1 MHRKVLIL
9 FALCISARL
18 FDQAAATAD
27 DHCDETCEQIKFH
40 KVKSVTSDLR
50 ETCKVMEKKI
60 DSLESMLES
69 LEEER
74 KWTLAFKVEAGSHI
88 CAQCAWTN
96 PTTVNPQSYQ
106 EAIDLKKPCGC
117 AFVNHEILSNWT
129 ELFRLDNFNQQL
141 TQVSVSFWNRT
152 KREVTRVASE
162 VEVTR
167 VASVL
172 FDGVDSK
179 VDSWF
184 DRKRLRDSSFQ
195 DLKNDSRLI
204 DVFRLTSE
212 ERISF
217 SIGNGRLDGVG
228 WMMVNESM
236 TLTASTRKERLR
248 FPLLTYVE
256 DDKIGSWN
264 GEDVRHADLMTIFV
278 R

>member
-1 MHRKVLIL
+1 MHRRILIV
-9 FALCISARL
+9 FALCVSASS
-18 FDQAAATAD
+18 FDKAAATAD

-50 ETCKVMEKKI
+50 ETCKEMEKKI
-60 DSLESMLES
+60 DSLETMLES

-88 CAQCAWTN
+88 CAHCAWTN

-129 ELFRLDNFNQQL
+129 ELFRLNNFNQQL
-141 TQVSVSFWNRT
+141 TQVSMTFWNRT
-152 KREVTRVASE
+152 ATA
-162 VEVTR
+162 VTR

-179 VDSWF
+179 ADSWF
-184 DRKRLRDSSFQ
+184 AGKRLRDSSFR
-195 DLKNDSRLI
+195 DLKNARNVSTSRLAPLSTNT
-204 DVFRLTSE
+204 FRLINE

-217 SIGNGRLDGVG
+217 SVGDGRLDGSG

-236 TLTASTRKERLR
+236 PLTASTMKERLR
-248 FPLLTYVE
+248 FPRLTYVE
-256 DDKIGSWN
+256 DDEIGSWN
-264 GEDVRHADLMTIFV
+264 GTDVRHADLMTIFV

>member
-1 MHRKVLIL
+1 MHRRILIV
-9 FALCISARL
+9 FALCMSASP

-50 ETCKVMEKKI
+50 ETCKEMEKKI

-96 PTTVNPQSYQ
+96 PATVNPQSYQ
-106 EAIDLKKPCGC
+106 QAIDLKKPCGC
-117 AFVNHEILSNWT
+117 AFVNHKILSNWT
-129 ELFRLDNFNQQL
+129 ELFRLNNFNQQL

-152 KREVTRVASE
+152 ET
-162 VEVTR
+162 EVTR

-179 VDSWF
+179 ADSWF
-184 DRKRLRDSSFQ
+184 AGKRLRGSSFQ
-195 DLKNDSRLI
+195 DLKNARNVSTSRLL
-204 DVFRLTSE
+204 DSNMFRLINE

-217 SIGNGRLDGVG
+217 SIGDGRLDGAG

-236 TLTASTRKERLR
+236 TLTASTTKERLR

-256 DDKIGSWN
+256 DDEKGFWN